1 MHALNAALE
10 QDLAFAAIVHVFNEV
25 LKDRGNLLIA
35 ELRGN
40 NLHAG
45 GAVQIGSALDGRQ
58 SDDFGVGDIL
68 LQADG
73 QRLAPQAA
81 PVREAADG
89 TGVPLI
95 TAGAGGVGDGFLVDQ
110 AGGVSILQV
119 LQGGQHVILCHAVD
133 PLAVNFHIVSGCAL
147 VELRQCLGALQA
159 GGRVRCGAL
168 RDLVLKAGQHLDEL
182 VIGGG
187 HVHAEAVQPVLADI
201 GHDSGRRLAGDAV
214 NLAVDGQGIP
224 QVLVDLVIQAALVDE
239 VGQVGD
245 SALRGVVA
253 QRLAVQVKGIG
264 NRVRSVGQLEL
275 LGVLVIVDEVQLQV
289 DAGLG
294 VEVGDPLLGAI
305 FLVHAVMDPP
315 DELVGLLR
323 VLVEGSG
330 VGSRLLG
337 RCSGG
342 IGRRRGSRRAAGAAA
357 GGQQGGCAG
366 RGQQHGNLF
375 FHGFLLRLI

>member
-1 MHALNAALE
+1 M
-10 QDLAFAAIVHVFNEV
+10 HVFNEV

-45 GAVQIGSALDGRQ
+45 GAVQIGRALDGRQ
-58 SDDFGVGDIL
+58 GDDFGVGNIL

-182 VIGGG
+182 VVSGGNL
-187 HVHAEAVQPVLADI
+187 HAEAVQPVLADI

-224 QVLVDLVIQAALVDE
+224 QVLVDLVIQAALMHE
-239 VGQVGD
+239 VGQIGD

-253 QRLAVQVKGIG
+253 QRLTVQIERVG
-264 NRVRSVGQLEL
+264 NGVGRVGQLEL
-275 LGVLVIVDEVQLQV
+275 LGVLVVVDEVQLQV
-289 DAGLG
+289 DAGLS
-294 VEVGDPLLGAI
+294 VEVGDPLLGAVL
-305 FLVHAVMDPP
+305 LVHTVMDPP

-357 GGQQGGCAG
+357 GGPQGGCAG